1 MRYAEGKASRPEG
14 IRIESMPLQ
23 NCHPLKFWENY
34 SAFANSGGG
43 SIRVYNAGGFDS
55 DIEEFTAKVREGLFD
70 RFVVSSNIL
79 MESDIKKTTDG
90 ISVNVPSADRRLR
103 PVFVGDS
110 KETGTFVRSEG
121 RTVKCNIDNI
131 RSMIRDSKDSS
142 CDSAPVISDIS
153 ILNMESVRTF
163 RASVKSKGHIWDSRT
178 DDEFLSLTSAAADV
192 EGWLR
197 PTHAGIL
204 LFSDYYTAS
213 TIFPGYRLKYKD
225 EKILIDSEDGSWTG
239 NIIDFISKVSEIIDY
254 RFPDIRCPAN
264 ELIINALAHS
274 DYNFGEGIS
283 VECSEENI
291 VISNAGLFRAG
302 QELSI
307 NGTKDRRNPAIA
319 KMLGMISPCRGLG
332 SAITSINMAGYEV
345 SIDEN
350 HLSGTVTISVKR
362 AGFLRTERSP
372 VAERILKE
380 IFSDVSV
387 TVGDLSE
394 KMGLSRRQ
402 IERHISDLKS
412 DGSLMRVGS
421 RRAGSW
427 KVR

>member
-14 IRIESMPLQ
+14 IRTESMPLQ

-43 SIRVYNAGGFDS
+43 SINVYNTGGFDS
-55 DIEEFTAKVREGLFD
+55 DTDEFIAKIREGLFD
-70 RFVVSSNIL
+70 RSVVSSNVL
-79 MESDIKKTTDG
+79 MESDIKKTMDG

-110 KETGTFVRSEG
+110 KETGTFARFEG

-131 RSMIRDSKDSS
+131 RSMIRDSKDLPY
-142 CDSAPVISDIS
+142 DSAPVITDIS
-153 ILNMESVRTF
+153 ILDMESVRAF
-163 RASVKSKGHIWDSRT
+163 RKSVGSKGYIWESRT
-178 DDEFLSLTSAAADV
+178 DDEFLSLTSAAADT

-197 PTHAGIL
+197 PTYAGIL
-204 LFSDYYTAS
+204 LFSNYYTAS
-213 TIFPGYRLKYKD
+213 AIFPGYRLKYKD
-225 EKILIDSEDGSWTG
+225 EKTLIDSEDGSWTG

-254 RFPDIRCPAN
+254 RFPDICCPVN
-264 ELIINALAHS
+264 ELIINALAHA
-274 DYNFGEGIS
+274 DYNFGEGIA

-291 VISNAGLFRAG
+291 TISNAGLFRAG
-302 QELSI
+302 QELSVK
-307 NGTKDRRNPAIA
+307 GAKDRRNPVIA
-319 KMLGMISPCRGLG
+319 KILGMMSRCRGLG
-332 SAITSINMAGYEV
+332 PAIASVNMAGYEI

-350 HLSGTVTISVKR
+350 HLSGIVTVTVKR
-362 AGFLRTERSP
+362 AGLPRVERSP

-380 IFSDVSV
+380 MISDGNV
-387 TVGDLSE
+387 TVGGLSE

-402 IERHISDLKS
+402 IERYISDLKS
-412 DGSLMRVGS
+412 DGSLVRVGS

-427 KVR
+427 KVL